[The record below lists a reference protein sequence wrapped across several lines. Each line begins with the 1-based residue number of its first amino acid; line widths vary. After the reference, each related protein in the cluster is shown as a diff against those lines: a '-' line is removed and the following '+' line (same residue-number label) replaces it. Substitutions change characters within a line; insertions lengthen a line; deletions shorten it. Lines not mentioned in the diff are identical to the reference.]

1 MSTIRAMSRSLSVTT
16 LVHALGARADS
27 RYADLCIK
35 AGAVLFMT
43 TLTAAAAQVS
53 FSIPLTTIPFTMQ
66 PVVVLMAGLA
76 LGPRLG
82 MMSQLLYLAAG
93 IGGLPVF
100 AVSATLPLGP
110 ARLLGPSGG
119 YLMSYP
125 AAAFVTG
132 WLATRGFDRR
142 YLTSIAAMLV
152 GLTIIYAIGI
162 AWLALF
168 ARAVGQSAPI
178 GVQAALAA
186 GFYPFAVA
194 DVVKVLFA
202 GAVMPG
208 LWRLV
213 GRR

>member
-1 MSTIRAMSRSLSVTT
+1 MGQTLSVST
-16 LVHALGARADS
+16 LVHALGERCDT
-27 RYADLCIK
+27 RQADLCIK

-53 FSIPLTTIPFTMQ
+53 FSIPFTTIPFTMQ
-66 PVVVLMAGLA
+66 PMVVLMAGLV

-82 MMSQLLYLAAG
+82 MMSQMLYLAAG
-93 IGGLPVF
+93 IAGLPVF
-100 AVSATLPLGP
+100 AASLTLPLGA
-110 ARLLGPSGG
+110 ARVLGPSGG

-125 AAAFVTG
+125 LAAFVTG

-168 ARAVGQSAPI
+168 ARAAGQSSPV
-178 GVQAALAA
+178 GVHAALVS
-186 GFYPFAVA
+186 GFYPFVA
-194 DVVKVLFA
+194 LDLVKVLAA
-202 GAVMPG
+202 GGVMPG
-208 LWRLV
+208 LWRLI
-213 GRR
+213 GRAG